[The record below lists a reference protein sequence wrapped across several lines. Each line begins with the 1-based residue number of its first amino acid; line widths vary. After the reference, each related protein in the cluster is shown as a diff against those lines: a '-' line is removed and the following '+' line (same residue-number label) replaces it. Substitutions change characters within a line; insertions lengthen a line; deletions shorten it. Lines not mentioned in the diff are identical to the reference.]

1 MRQRY
6 VQQSKRTSSQ
16 CYAPAKVLRGQV
28 GGIYG
33 RFDRCG
39 SVRTK
44 VQNIKLLLRL
54 NFSTQFLSLR
64 SLILSP
70 DSIVVL
76 ASTDSRF
83 SPPHLAPCNF
93 CAIFRAKRQ
102 MVGKVYVIMDG
113 ASGEGGAIC
122 V

>member
-6 VQQSKRTSSQ
+6 VQQSKRTSYQ

-76 ASTDSRF
+76 ASTDSRLP
-83 SPPHLAPCNF
+83 PPHLAPSNF
-93 CAIFRAKRQ
+93 CVIFRAKRQ
-102 MVGKVYVIMDG
+102 MVGKVYVITDG
-113 ASGEGGAIC
+113 ASGAGGAIC